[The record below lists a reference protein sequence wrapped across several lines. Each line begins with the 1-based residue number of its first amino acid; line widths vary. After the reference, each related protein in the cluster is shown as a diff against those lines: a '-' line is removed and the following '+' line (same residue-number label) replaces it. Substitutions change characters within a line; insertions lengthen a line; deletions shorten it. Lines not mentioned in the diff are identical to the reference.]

1 MDILIEESKI
11 GTLKLS
17 LLVIKKFI
25 YMLLVNE
32 NYQLNLPDVDV
43 LMLETNDSTAINN
56 DNIIVRIKLVVK
68 PSEDLVNLK
77 NKINNLILKRTES
90 ALNLFLLNVH
100 IIFIAEN
107 KKVDINNARTKK
119 INATS

>member
-1 MDILIEESKI
+1 MDILVEESKI

-32 NYQLNLPDVDV
+32 NYQLSLDDVDV
-43 LMLETNDSTAINN
+43 LMLETNDISAINN
-56 DNIIVRIKLVVK
+56 NNIVLIKLAVNL
-68 PSEDLVNLK
+68 SEDLVNLK

-90 ALNLFLLNVH
+90 VLNLFLLNVH
-100 IIFIAEN
+100 IIFIAQS
-107 KKVDINNARTKK
+107 KKVEINNARTKK
-119 INATS
+119 NNATS

>member
-1 MDILIEESKI
+1 MDLLIEESKV

-32 NYQLNLPDVDV
+32 NYQLNLDDVDV
-43 LMLETNDSTAINN
+43 LMLETNDISAINN
-56 DNIIVRIKLVVK
+56 NIIVRIKLVVNS
-68 PSEDLVNLK
+68 SEDLVNLK

-90 ALNLFLLNVH
+90 VLNLFLLNVH
-100 IIFIAEN
+100 IIFTAWN
-107 KKVDINNARTKK
+107 KEVEINNVRTKK
-119 INATS
+119 NNTTS

>member
-32 NYQLNLPDVDV
+32 NYHLSLDDVDV
-43 LMLETNDSTAINN
+43 LMLETNDISAINN
-56 DNIIVRIKLVVK
+56 NNIIVRIKLAVNS
-68 PSEDLVNLK
+68 SEDLVNLK

-100 IIFIAEN
+100 IIFIAQS
-107 KKVDINNARTKK
+107 KKVEINNARTKK
-119 INATS
+119 NNATS